1 MPGQPGTKRRR
12 VSGNDI
18 DSMDEEALR
27 RTLAQYSQEL
37 EAYDEVED
45 VVNTHTTSVAT
56 ANSSTSATSDTSM
69 CSILLQILHEIK
81 QSRADNKAVT
91 QSLLNVQQMQN
102 NQGNEIKKLTA
113 ALVQQQRFCEGIDA
127 KARETNVLIMGLPD
141 EGKTFCDKTNDN
153 DKVQVILNKMGC
165 TNVNIDD
172 LELHRLGEAGPS
184 KCRPLLLKASC
195 KKTRAQM
202 LENAKELKKPE
213 NTDEVKNVYIK
224 KDIHPSVRKE
234 WKRLRDVEDAEK
246 KKPANQGADIKL
258 DPKTRTITKNGTV
271 IDRWQLLG
279 F

>member
-1 MPGQPGTKRRR
+1 MRPVIKRRR
-12 VSGNDI
+12 VSGDDI
-18 DSMDEEALR
+18 GSMDEEALR

-45 VVNTHTTSVAT
+45 VVATHSTSVAT
-56 ANSSTSATSDTSM
+56 ANSSMAATSDTSM

-81 QSRADNKAVT
+81 QSRADNKAVA
-91 QSLLNVQQMQN
+91 QSLLNLKEMQN
-102 NQGNEIKKLTA
+102 NQGTEIKKLTA
-113 ALVQQQRFCEGIDA
+113 ALVQQQRFCESIDA

-141 EGKTFCDKTNDN
+141 NGKTFCDKTS
-153 DKVQVILNKMGC
+153 DKEKVRAVLDKMGC
-165 TNVNIDD
+165 ANVKVDD
-172 LELHRLGEAGPS
+172 LEMHRLGEAGPS
-184 KCRPLLLKASC
+184 KCRPLLLKAAC
-195 KKTRAQM
+195 KKTRAEM
-202 LENAKELKKPE
+202 LENAKELKKAE
-213 NTDEVKNVYIK
+213 NTEEVKNVYIK

-258 DPKTRTITKNGTV
+258 DPKTRTITRNGAV